1 MKQKYSLILVS
12 FALGIVFLG
21 MILFL
26 FKRAKPLIL
35 KIGNQLEERRL
46 NNLPKSKEALVLCDF
61 EDSSDLKKW
70 KLDNSKIEL
79 NSEHAT
85 SGKQSVKIYLQSSG
99 GASGLKIE
107 DFFEKNKT
115 MTNWAGYEVLSFDIF
130 NPNNNPERIILQ
142 FKDKK
147 NKRMK
152 LNMRLNPN
160 TNNHI
165 EINISELQGKLNP
178 AEIIQFNLFL
188 WENKQTKVFYLDNIR
203 LLPASAF
210 EKEKK
215 DILDA
220 DFLPRRDEKI
230 YATGDYFAF
239 DNSNWLKEDKTN
251 NISFVE
257 IPLGIRNPLSI
268 DCKDLPFSG
277 GIPFPRGQLKS
288 LEQLELVDNQ
298 GSNIPFQSKI
308 LSLWPDK
315 SIKWTSVTLQSG
327 LTPNR
332 EGRLFLRYKNNF
344 QKQSFQS
351 SLFIEESPDSVIV
364 NTGVLKLSIGKKGFY
379 LFDNLWLDKNKDGKF
394 DDDEILSAKA
404 DLVLVHNGTEYY
416 SHLDKDYAFVLE
428 EKGPIRACIK
438 AKGWFV
444 SEKGDKFCQF
454 IVRIYAFSG
463 SSSLKVQHTF
473 IFTGYPENSFHYL
486 YKEKRMPKNETIDA
500 IYLTIPL
507 TLVES
512 SKFTFAADTK
522 VIQGD
527 FAETVEFLQQ
537 DSNAYEVVK
546 NNRVLNSGNKLRGWL
561 DLSNND
567 DGLSLGLE
575 NFWEQFPK
583 GFLLDKSNNRIVL
596 YLWPKQSQALD
607 FKTTQ
612 EAYGPGEYARGSAF
626 GVAKTHDI
634 FLYFHKAN
642 YETSAAKNTIE
653 GLISDSLISVDPKWV
668 SYTRIL
674 GKVWPYDNSLAR
686 EEDFLSR
693 LFDWGNRQIA
703 DFAWYGMVNFG
714 DTLSWYRKEAYD
726 KSYDEWGWHPEGR
739 WGWFNCEGVGTHTGA
754 LIQFLR
760 TNNYKYLIFGRNLAR
775 HIMDIDTCHYNT
787 IANDPRLKNIVPD
800 DYSQVGS
807 MHRHNANHWGG
818 RNDESSHTNVY
829 GLILYY
835 YITGDERARDVIDE
849 IGNYFL
855 SERVTYF
862 NHPDI
867 APQRTLANVLW
878 GDVLMF
884 ELTQEERYKKA
895 ADKWADIFYQGQ
907 KHDGSWSEN
916 YNPVAKRWEGKAH
929 MIYIRNYT
937 LPALIAYHQ
946 LSANKAI
953 ADSIVKATDFV
964 IKNEQYLPYFDAS
977 SYSYWLTGDKKYADN
992 IKARMEYTVKRQRKN
1007 NDPLRDGMVLE
1018 KPYYLRVMDFL
1029 YTLSYALEVI
1039 ANTN

>member
-1 MKQKYSLILVS
+1 MKQKYSLILVG

-46 NNLPKSKEALVLCDF
+46 NNLPKPKEALVLCDF

-70 KLDNSKIEL
+70 KLDSSKIEL

-85 SGKQSVKIYLQSSG
+85 SGKQSVKIYLQPSG

-130 NPNNNPERIILQ
+130 NPNNNPERMILQ
-142 FKDKK
+142 LKDKK

-160 TNNHI
+160 ANNHI
-165 EINISELQGKLNP
+165 EINISELQGKLNSS
-178 AEIIQFNLFL
+178 EIIQFNLFL
-188 WENKQTKVFYLDNIR
+188 WENKQNKVFYLDNIR
-203 LLPASAF
+203 LLPAYAF

-215 DILDA
+215 DILDSN
-220 DFLPRRDEKI
+220 FLPRRDEKI

-239 DNSNWLKEDKTN
+239 DTSSWLKEDRLN

-257 IPLGIRNPLSI
+257 IPLGIRNHLFA
-268 DCKDLPFSG
+268 DGKDLPFSG

-315 SIKWTSVTLQSG
+315 SIKWALVTLQSG
-327 LTPNR
+327 LTPNGDR
-332 EGRLFLRYKNNF
+332 RLFLRYGNSF

-351 SLFIEESPDSVIV
+351 SLLIEENPDNVIV
-364 NTGVLKLSIGKKGFY
+364 NTGILKLSIGKKGFY

-416 SHLDKDYAFVLE
+416 SHLDKDYALTLE
-428 EKGPIRACIK
+428 EKGPIRACLK

-454 IVRIYAFSG
+454 VVRIYAFSG

-500 IYLTIPL
+500 IYLTAPIKFGD
-507 TLVES
+507 T
-512 SKFTFAADTK
+512 SKFTFATDNK
-522 VIQGD
+522 IMQGD
-527 FAETVEFLQQ
+527 FTESVEFLQKE
-537 DSNAYEVVK
+537 SNAYEVAK
-546 NNRVLNSGNKLRGWL
+546 NKRLIDSGNKLRGWI
-561 DLSNND
+561 DLSSSEE
-567 DGLSLGLE
+567 GVSLGVR

-583 GFLLDKSNNRIVL
+583 GFLLDKDTNRVVI

-612 EAYGPGEYARGSAF
+612 EAYGPDEYARGSAF

-634 FLYFHKAN
+634 FFYFHRAD
-642 YETSAAKNTIE
+642 YAGSAAKNTIE
-653 GLISDSLISVDPKWV
+653 GLISDSLITVDPKWI
-668 SYTRIL
+668 SATRVL
-674 GKVWPYDNSLAR
+674 GKIWPYDNRLAK

-693 LFDWGNRQIA
+693 LFDWCNRQIA
-703 DFAWYGMVNFG
+703 DFNWFGMVDFG

-739 WGWFNCEGVGTHTGA
+739 WGWFNCEAVGTHAGT

-760 TNNYKYLIFGRNLAR
+760 TGDYKYFIFGANLAR

-787 IANDPRLKNIVPD
+787 LANDPRLKNILPD

-818 RNDESSHTNVY
+818 RNDEASHTNVY
-829 GLILYY
+829 GLLLYY
-835 YITGDERARDVIDE
+835 FLTGDDRARDVIDE
-849 IGNYFL
+849 VGNYFL
-855 SERVTYF
+855 SEKIHYF

-867 APQRTLANVLW
+867 APQRTIANVLW

-884 ELTQEERYKKA
+884 ELTQDERYKKA
-895 ADKWADIFYQGQ
+895 ADKWANLFYLGQ
-907 KHDGSWSEN
+907 KHDGSWPDN
-916 YNPVAKRWEGKAH
+916 YNPVAKRWEGKSNKLY
-929 MIYIRNYT
+929 MRDYT

-946 LSANKAI
+946 LTGNKAI
-953 ADSIVKATDFV
+953 ADCIIKATDYV
-964 IKNEQYLPYFDAS
+964 ITTEEYVGYFDAS
-977 SYSYWLTGDKKYADN
+977 AYSYWLSGDKKYIEN
-992 IKARMEYTVKRQRKN
+992 IKKRIEYTVKRQRKST
-1007 NDPLRDGMVLE
+1007 DPIWDGMFLE
-1018 KPYYLRVMDFL
+1018 KAYYLRVMDLL
-1029 YTLSYALEVI
+1029 YKMPYAFEILTD
-1039 ANTN
+1039 AN